1 EVARMDRNGHHRPVA
16 SISDSPERQF
26 RSVSRELDAALWRLI
41 LRPSTGTLGVLQ
53 IGAVVEL
60 MPNVYIQ
67 AVRLMHKQPY
77 DRYVRLWCVVPTE
90 DGEAEE
96 RTLLCFY
103 TQGFPDPQF
112 TQTRPGMDLNL
123 AWWEAVRGRLEE
135 IAVELGAQ
143 ADLQALEGEL
153 KGVLGLPRATGGLA
167 PSTTYPPAQRSGAQ
181 AIPLSHEVRR
191 SELVTHEASV
201 LFDELKRERDEAL
214 TSRDEIDAQLAKL
227 YFAAY
232 PYMRQALKHLAE
244 VDLGELI
251 AKWAREGCPT
261 PHVESEG
268 ASTEAIP
275 EQRLLP
281 PAATAA
287 STPDGAWAL
296 ALQLESVQAL
306 VRERT
311 RMLERLCE
319 LSGGHQPVTRRD
331 GATGRPQTVCERC
344 GAQLFHRDSDARD
357 GWVN

>member
-1 EVARMDRNGHHRPVA
+1 MDMNGHLHPA
-16 SISDSPERQF
+16 SSVPGSPEGQF
-26 RSVSRELDAALWRLI
+26 RAVSRELDAALWRLL

-67 AVRLMHKQPY
+67 SVRLMHKQPY
-77 DRYVRLWCVVPTE
+77 DRYVRLWCVVPDE
-90 DGEAEE
+90 DGELQE

-123 AWWEAVRGRLEE
+123 AWWEAVHGRLEE
-135 IAVELGAQ
+135 IAAELGAQ

-153 KGVLGLPRATGGLA
+153 KGLFGLPRATGGPA
-167 PSTTYPPAQRSGAQ
+167 PAPAPQYSSAQRSGAQ
-181 AIPLSHEVRR
+181 AVPLSHEVRR
-191 SELVTHEASV
+191 GEMVTHEALV

-214 TSRDEIDAQLAKL
+214 MRRDEIDAQLSKL

-232 PYMRQALKHLAE
+232 PYMRQALTHLTE
-244 VDLGELI
+244 VDVGELI
-251 AKWAREGCPT
+251 SKWAREGCPT
-261 PHVESEG
+261 PQAESEG
-268 ASTEAIP
+268 ASIAVVS
-275 EQRLLP
+275 EQHLLP
-281 PAATAA
+281 PAASLP
-287 STPDGAWAL
+287 STPEGAWAL
-296 ALQLESVQAL
+296 ALQLESVQSL

-319 LSGGHQPVTRRD
+319 LSGGHQPVTRRN
-331 GATGRPQTVCERC
+331 GPTGRPQTVCDRC
-344 GAQLFHRDSDARD
+344 DMHLFNRDSDVRD